1 MTIFGYCIPAA
12 RETFRLPMSRSR
24 LQLRVAP
31 TNSNRAFQA
40 RFDRG
45 KTAAFCAFRLAI
57 AVLVLAPSAAFAQ
70 AFPSKPIRV
79 IVPFTPAGGTDTAA
93 RIMAQAFADDLG
105 WRMVIENR
113 PGASG
118 RIGTELA
125 AKAPADGYTLLMG
138 SVAPNAILPSAAAN
152 LPYDAVRDF
161 APISLLA
168 TSDFLLVVHPS
179 LPAKSVRELIALA
192 RSKPGAVNF
201 SSVGN
206 ASGSHLTG
214 ELLKQLARI
223 DIVHVAYK
231 GPPQA
236 VVAVL
241 SGEVSLYFGSGPTVI
256 PHVNAG
262 KLKALATTGAQ
273 RSRRFPNLPTVSE
286 TVPGHESTQ
295 WFGFLAPAGTPKDI
309 IARVHAAIVAAAA
322 KPKVAEQLAAV
333 GSEPVANSPA
343 EFAAFINAEI
353 AKWGKVVKSG
363 VPLE

>member
-1 MTIFGYCIPAA
+1 MKAGIIALVVLLPPA
-12 RETFRLPMSRSR
+12 F
-24 LQLRVAP
+24 V
-31 TNSNRAFQA
+31 SN
-40 RFDRG
+40 
-45 KTAAFCAFRLAI
+45 
-57 AVLVLAPSAAFAQ
+57 AVLAQ
-70 AFPSKPIRV
+70 AYPARPIRV

-93 RIMAQAFADDLG
+93 RIMAQAWSEDLG
-105 WRMVIENR
+105 WRIVVENR

-138 SVAPNAILPSAAAN
+138 SVAPNAILPGAAAN

-168 TSDFLLVVHPS
+168 TSDFMLVVHPS
-179 LPAKSVRELIALA
+179 LPARSVRDLVALA
-192 RSKPGAVNF
+192 RSRPGQINF

-223 DIVHVAYK
+223 NIVHVPYK
-231 GPPQA
+231 GPGAA

-241 SGEVSLYFGSGPTVI
+241 SGESSLYFGSGPTVV

-262 KLKALATTGAQ
+262 RLRALATTGAK
-273 RSRRFPNLPTVSE
+273 RSKGFPNLPTVSE

-309 IARVHAAIVAAAA
+309 ISRVHAATVAAAA
-322 KPKVAEQLAAV
+322 RPKVAEQFAAV
-333 GSEPVANSPA
+333 GAEPVASSPA
-343 EFAAFINAEI
+343 EFASFINTEI